1 MPLSSDFDNT
11 TLDTIVFPN
20 QIYLL
25 ECGSKKTYVTNVD
38 RVTVNRYLEHQEAPS
53 DDSSIGQGAHTDHT
67 MASTKTESKDENES
81 FLLASQEDQNK
92 SYRSIASGADGA
104 SSSESTAEKRQHLE
118 NTTTNL
124 QTLMHLWR
132 GNVGTGMLG
141 LPEAM
146 MHAGIVVRFFKGSP
160 KSYHVICPLSKLL
173 QLSTNRFSFSKLLIS
188 ELVLFD
194 LVKMCLELRI
204 NTTKELKKHNTSN
217 IIFFQKDVE
226 N

>member
-1 MPLSSDFDNT
+1 
-11 TLDTIVFPN
+11 
-20 QIYLL
+20 
-25 ECGSKKTYVTNVD
+25 
-38 RVTVNRYLEHQEAPS
+38 
-53 DDSSIGQGAHTDHT
+53 
-67 MASTKTESKDENES
+67 
-81 FLLASQEDQNK
+81 
-92 SYRSIASGADGA
+92 
-104 SSSESTAEKRQHLE
+104 
-118 NTTTNL
+118 
-124 QTLMHLWR
+124 MHLWR

-217 IIFFQKDVE
+217 IIFFKKTSRIKQTSFVK
-226 N
+226 